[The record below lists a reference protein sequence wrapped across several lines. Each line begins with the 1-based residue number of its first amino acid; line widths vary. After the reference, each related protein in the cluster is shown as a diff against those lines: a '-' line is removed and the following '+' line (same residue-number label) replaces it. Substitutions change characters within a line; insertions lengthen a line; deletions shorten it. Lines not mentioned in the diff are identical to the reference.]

1 MTETTPG
8 VAAAAAEIRADAAQ
22 WHAAAI
28 EAFLHRARQ
37 DPDSRGVVL
46 VGSVARGEDRP
57 DSDVDLYLVVADDV
71 FERAA
76 AAGRISFVDR
86 TGIDDPHGY
95 VDVKLVSP
103 AYLSDAVEAGDDPL
117 RASFVGA
124 RIASSVGALL
134 HPGDAYFAALETAF
148 VAQIALHGGYFLPQ
162 ALELDKPLLAAHAAV
177 HAAYAA
183 GRLVLAHD
191 RVFFRG
197 AKYLD
202 VQFAA
207 CPSAPPGL
215 VDLLAELLSRPA
227 EGPMRAIEAALSP
240 LVPDGFGIRDE
251 VLSRFISDNELS
263 WRTRIPPAEFR

>member
-1 MTETTPG
+1 M
-8 VAAAAAEIRADAAQ
+8 AQ
-22 WHAAAI
+22 WHEPAI
-28 EAFLHRARQ
+28 HAFLDSARRN
-37 DPDSRGVVL
+37 PDARGVVL

-57 DSDVDLYLVVADDV
+57 DSDVDLYLVVTDDA
-71 FERAA
+71 FDRAA

-86 TGIDDPHGY
+86 TGIEDPHGY

-103 AYLSDAVEAGDDPL
+103 AYLRDAVVAGDDPL

-124 RIASSVGALL
+124 RVLWDAGVGLADSVGAIID
-134 HPGDAYFAALETAF
+134 PDPAYFAALETAF

-162 ALELDKPLLAAHAAV
+162 AVKLGKPLLASHAAV

-202 VQFAA
+202 LQLAE
-207 CPSAPPGL
+207 CPSAPPRL
-215 VDLLAELLSRPA
+215 ADLLADLVQQPA
-227 EGPMRAIEAALSP
+227 EGAMREVETSLSP
-240 LVPDGFGIRDE
+240 LVPGGFEITDE
-251 VLSRFISDNELS
+251 VLSRFITDNELS
-263 WRTRIPPAEFR
+263 WRTRTPPAEFR